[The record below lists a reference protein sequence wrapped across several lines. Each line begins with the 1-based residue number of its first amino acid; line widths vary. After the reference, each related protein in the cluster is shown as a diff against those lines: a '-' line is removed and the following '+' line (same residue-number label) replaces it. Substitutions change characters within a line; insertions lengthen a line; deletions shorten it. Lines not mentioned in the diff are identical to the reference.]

1 MTELIFSK
9 TRIFHVLKEDPVSF
23 NQIIYGFSK
32 NTYYQRNVL
41 SMILCVQVFKYL
53 STIISNFKIIN
64 KLHVGGSKVH

>member
-32 NTYYQRNVL
+32 THITRGMFYQ
-41 SMILCVQVFKYL
+41 
-53 STIISNFKIIN
+53 
-64 KLHVGGSKVH
+64 